1 MCILREWWGHTLI
14 EIRHVFRISTGSDW
28 PTAAIKHDGSFL
40 SLLGPP
46 VSASARRG
54 VTLLEAVLFIA
65 VALGLIVGGLVFYQ
79 QATLAARTQD
89 AARQFSALVQETRS
103 LYKGRAFEALVD
115 ATVNNI
121 CADGLDITAVLISA
135 QAVPAEMIE
144 SPTELRNP
152 WGGSTRVCGF
162 SLTNF
167 NPWTG
172 VVTLDPRVVIIS
184 EGVPVEA
191 CSRLIATDVK
201 NPLSNNSLTSK
212 VRGQSIVSDGM
223 NMTGVGA
230 SGNPPFSY
238 YIYSPG
244 FAAIA
249 CQYGDINAIL
259 YGGSVPPSS
268 VQKLPGGTR
277 SVFLGFALY

>member
-1 MCILREWWGHTLI
+1 MAPREKTNSELPLAKREDQATTL
-14 EIRHVFRISTGSDW
+14 SSPD
-28 PTAAIKHDGSFL
+28 L
-40 SLLGPP
+40 P
-46 VSASARRG
+46 VSAGARRG
-54 VTLLEAVLFIA
+54 VTLIEAVLFIS

-79 QATLAARTQD
+79 QASLAARTQD

-115 ATVNNI
+115 ATVNDI

-135 QAVPAEMIE
+135 QAVPTEMVQ

-162 SLTNF
+162 SLTTF

-172 VVTLDPRVVIIS
+172 VVTLDPRVVIVT
-184 EGVPVEA
+184 ELVPQEA
-191 CSRLIATDVK
+191 CTRLIATDV
-201 NPLSNNSLTSK
+201 NNSQSLISTLTSN

-230 SGNPPFSY
+230 TGNPPFSFY
-238 YIYSPG
+238 VYSPR

-249 CQYGDINAIL
+249 CQYGDFNAII
-259 YGGSVPPSS
+259 YGGNVPPSS
-268 VQKLPGGTR
+268 VPRLPGSTR
-277 SVFLGFALY
+277 SVFLGFDLY